1 MVEVYKRN
9 KMATEI
15 TAEIVS
21 TPEGHA
27 QGLMGRKK
35 LGDNS
40 GMLFVFPRS
49 KRLSF
54 WMANTYIPLDIAFV
68 GADGRIRQ
76 IEKMSPLCTK
86 SIPSRDECRYAL
98 EVNEGWFSKNGIEV
112 GAQVAMPPME
122 PSPGIDQSTQGGMLG
137 QDPSQP
143 QQPSPELKIK
153 QDNRQILEAV
163 KAHGV
168 RTMIQ
173 FETMDGN
180 IVPAALID
188 PDFEFVDGKH
198 ERDDRHPGINSQ
210 ILAFDNRHGHEIRI
224 IIDNIKTIAD
234 EKGNPISSVSE
245 VEQLAKGKPLT
256 REEDAIAKGK
266 EARSPE
272 LSNANQVRK
281 K

>member
-1 MVEVYKRN
+1 
-9 KMATEI
+9 MATEI
-15 TAEIVS
+15 TAEIVD

-122 PSPGIDQSTQGGMLG
+122 PSPGVDQSTQGGDPMGGMEGLPG
-137 QDPSQP
+137 QDK
-143 QQPSPELKIK
+143 QQPAPELKIK

-168 RTMIQ
+168 RIMIQ

-188 PDFEFVDGKH
+188 PDFTFVDGRK

-234 EKGNPISSVSE
+234 EKGNPISSVNE

-281 K
+281 